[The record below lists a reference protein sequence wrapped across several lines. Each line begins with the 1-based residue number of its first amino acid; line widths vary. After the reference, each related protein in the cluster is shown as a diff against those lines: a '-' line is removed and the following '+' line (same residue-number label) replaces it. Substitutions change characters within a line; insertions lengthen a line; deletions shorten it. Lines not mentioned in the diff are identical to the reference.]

1 MNEMNES
8 KKKIINFLTDL
19 FLKIFGDSFQRYWI
33 FALGFLFLALI
44 GILAL
49 DSAVFWRM
57 DSSAFKKIYV
67 LPERQIE
74 TINQKILT
82 ETAEILKAREAAFSK
97 ILSAP
102 PLKDPSH

>member
-1 MNEMNES
+1 MDKTKE
-8 KKKIINFLTDL
+8 KIINFLTDL
-19 FLKIFGDSFQRYWI
+19 FLKIFGYSFQRYWI

-44 GILAL
+44 GIFAL

-74 TINQKILT
+74 TINQKILA
-82 ETAEILKAREAAFSK
+82 ETVEILKSKEAIFNKIFS
-97 ILSAP
+97 SP
-102 PLKDPSH
+102 PLKDPSR